1 METSQNE
8 DKRVKRTKRLLKE
21 TLTNLLLEKDIQ
33 QITVKS
39 IVERADLNRGTFY
52 LHYTDVYDL
61 LKEIENEVLQKF
73 DSLAEEYFLTRNA
86 DSSYMIGGKAFH
98 YVYENKRVC
107 QALFLS
113 QSNRRFIAEFQQIII
128 RRALHQGMSQIAFDP
143 DDEKKKEEAKNLYE
157 YLSCFAAGGLIS
169 ILTNWLKAEDPLPPE
184 AMITITDMILYD
196 TLDSRRL
203 LR

>member
-61 LKEIENEVLQKF
+61 LKEIENEVSKKFRVKLQEQFRSSEKEMRLIRKNVTIF
-73 DSLAEEYFLTRNA
+73 HPA
-86 DSSYMIGGKAFH
+86 DINH
-98 YVYENKRVC
+98 
-107 QALFLS
+107 LS
-113 QSNRRFIAEFQQIII
+113 VLNNCKVKLNTFITHVTF
-128 RRALHQGMSQIAFDP
+128 S
-143 DDEKKKEEAKNLYE
+143 
-157 YLSCFAAGGLIS
+157 
-169 ILTNWLKAEDPLPPE
+169 TLK
-184 AMITITDMILYD
+184 
-196 TLDSRRL
+196 
-203 LR
+203 